1 MDIKISSIQ
10 PATEIRKKLFDVLFS
25 LEGNL
30 EEAIVVTLKNKP
42 KAVILSYELFDS
54 LMETLDVLSDKE
66 LMKDIDKALKSKD
79 YIPLKEVLNENG
91 FAISDVKKKYDVSA
105 KHRATNKK
113 KPKKSKP
120 KI

>member
-30 EEAIVVTLKNKP
+30 EEAVVVTLKNKP

-54 LMETLDVLSDKE
+54 LMETLDVLSDRK
-66 LMKDIDKALKSKD
+66 LVKDLNLALKSKD
-79 YIPLKEVLNENG
+79 YLPLKEAFDELG
-91 FAISDVKKKYDVSA
+91 FTVSDVKKKYAVPA
-105 KHRATNKK
+105 EHRSKNS
-113 KPKKSKP
+113 KKSK
-120 KI
+120 KNKS